1 MAAKLKKGDRVV
13 VLAGKDL
20 GRAGEILSVDP
31 KKGKAVVADINMAV
45 RHTKQSPNVQQAG
58 RIPKPMPVS
67 LSNLALEDPDTGDA
81 TRVGFRFEDGKKVRY
96 AKKSGALIDG

>member
-13 VLAGKDL
+13 VLVGKDL

-31 KKGKAVVADINMAV
+31 KKGEAVVADINVAV
-45 RHTKQSPNVQQAG
+45 RHTKQSPEVQRAG
-58 RIPKPMPVS
+58 RIPKPMPVN
-67 LSNLALEDPDTGDA
+67 LSNLALEDPESGRP

-96 AKKSGALIDG
+96 AKKSGASIDG

>member
-13 VLAGKDL
+13 VLVGKDL
-20 GRAGEILSVDP
+20 GRSGEVLSVDP
-31 KKGKAVVADINMAV
+31 KKGKAVVADINVAV
-45 RHTKQSPNVQQAG
+45 RHTKQSPNAQQAG

-67 LSNLALEDPDTGDA
+67 LSNLALEDPETGGP